1 MRRFAM
7 KALFTALNFN
17 RSDRTRIDWDRTVL
31 IASTAV
37 TAGLVALY
45 FFGKSASRW

>member
-7 KALFTALNFN
+7 EALFTALNFN

-37 TAGLVALY
+37 TVGLVALY